1 MTADS
6 QPLRALEQANHLR
19 VARSQLKHRV
29 GEGEV
34 TAGEVVLAS
43 PRETATMTLFD
54 LLRCQRLWG
63 GRRAHRF
70 LIRAE
75 ISETRTVGSLTDRQ
89 RTTVAAGLSSSA
101 GPRRAGTPGSRRVR
115 ARARSRGA

>member
-6 QPLRALEQANHLR
+6 QALRALERANSLR
-19 VARSQLKHRV
+19 VARSHLKRRV

-43 PRETATMTLFD
+43 PWETATMSLFD
-54 LLRCQRLWG
+54 LLRCQRMWG

-70 LIRAE
+70 LVGFR
-75 ISETRTVGSLTDRQ
+75 ISETKTVGSLTDRQ
-89 RTTVAAGLSSSA
+89 RMAVAARLPVSDW
-101 GPRRAGTPGSRRVR
+101 RHR
-115 ARARSRGA
+115 

>member
-6 QPLRALEQANHLR
+6 QPLQALERANNLR
-19 VARSQLKHRV
+19 VARSQLKRRV

-43 PRETATMTLFD
+43 PRETATMSLFD

-70 LIRAE
+70 LIRLE
-75 ISETRTVGSLTDRQ
+75 ISEIKTIGSLTHRQ
-89 RTTVAAGLSSSA
+89 RTAVAAGLSVL
-101 GPRRAGTPGSRRVR
+101 GRPGT
-115 ARARSRGA
+115 A